1 MLHLLPARGFRH
13 ITEYR
18 GEDLG
23 HTPTF
28 THTTPSLPFTLNLGR
43 DTSATNQGANALQD
57 IPPSLSVPA
66 IPKKLLNKILTGE
79 YVDMAELRSDSWKM
93 EELLYQTPP
102 ATVQGLGSV
111 RPGRKP
117 VTDILSWCEC
127 FTVMA
132 AIITSRYPEKASQL
146 FSYIRTIVRASQT
159 FDGPAWVSYDS
170 QFRASLNS
178 WDWGIIDSGLYN
190 ECFTGRTKA
199 KVVCTHCLSDSH
211 QESQCP
217 LTPGPQVS
225 RTVPNQA
232 S

>member
-1 MLHLLPARGFRH
+1 
-13 ITEYR
+13 
-18 GEDLG
+18 
-23 HTPTF
+23 
-28 THTTPSLPFTLNLGR
+28 
-43 DTSATNQGANALQD
+43 
-57 IPPSLSVPA
+57 
-66 IPKKLLNKILTGE
+66 
-79 YVDMAELRSDSWKM
+79 MAELRSDSWKM

-117 VTDILSWCEC
+117 VTDVLSWCEC

-146 FSYIRTIVRASQT
+146 FSYMRTIVRASQT

-170 QFRASLNS
+170 QFRRKAASLKS

-190 ECFTGRTKA
+190 ECFTGRAKA

-225 RTVPNQA
+225 RIVPNQA
-232 S
+232 SGGPNARSNQSRMVELCGLFNRPTGNECKYINCRFAHICSLCRSGPHPASACSKLRRALLGTR